1 MKRSLL
7 TQIKN
12 EWRDNIWMT
21 VELAV
26 VVIAIWLIMT
36 FLYLLTAGL
45 FTERGFDPEDVYVLQ
60 ARNVSKSSP
69 EYVET
74 GDSTWASLFDDR
86 AALLQRLREHKDVE
100 SVALSGGA
108 IPYNYNYNGNMI
120 SVPNEPDSIFYSG
133 NFRYGSP
140 DIVKALGLRS
150 LTGTSPDKLVEMLE
164 RGEILISDNDA
175 YVRQGR
181 DPFALK
187 GKMVIFGQD
196 SSKTYRVG
204 DIIANIRRNDYEEAR
219 AGTVLVPIDEKNKW
233 AYELAIKVKP
243 GHGDSF
249 KEAFKNDKSL
259 QRQRNMYFTDLKS
272 LMDKREGNQR
282 SLDTKV
288 RMFAV
293 VMGFLLLTIFLG
305 LLGTFWFRMQQRVS
319 EIAIRKVC
327 GATKVQIF
335 MRIFGEG
342 MILLGF
348 AVIIASAIVWPFSH
362 YAIDQAG
369 IEWYEILIF
378 ELVAIGLVALGILL
392 SVIYPARKAMNI
404 EPAIAIKDE

>member
-120 SVPNEPDSIFYSG
+120 SVLDEPDSIFYSG

>member
-120 SVPNEPDSIFYSG
+120 SVPNEPHSIFYSG

>member
-133 NFRYGSP
+133 NFPYGSP

>member
-378 ELVAIGLVALGILL
+378 ELVAIGLVALDILL

>member
-120 SVPNEPDSIFYSG
+120 SVPDEPDSIFYSG

>member
-204 DIIANIRRNDYEEAR
+204 DIIADR
-219 AGTVLVPIDEKNKW
+219 
-233 AYELAIKVKP
+233 
-243 GHGDSF
+243 
-249 KEAFKNDKSL
+249 KS
-259 QRQRNMYFTDLKS
+259 
-272 LMDKREGNQR
+272 
-282 SLDTKV
+282 
-288 RMFAV
+288 V
-293 VMGFLLLTIFLG
+293 V
-305 LLGTFWFRMQQRVS
+305 
-319 EIAIRKVC
+319 
-327 GATKVQIF
+327 
-335 MRIFGEG
+335 
-342 MILLGF
+342 
-348 AVIIASAIVWPFSH
+348 
-362 YAIDQAG
+362 
-369 IEWYEILIF
+369 
-378 ELVAIGLVALGILL
+378 
-392 SVIYPARKAMNI
+392 
-404 EPAIAIKDE
+404 

>member
-60 ARNVSKSSP
+60 ARNVSKSST

>member
-1 MKRSLL
+1 
-7 TQIKN
+7 
-12 EWRDNIWMT
+12 
-21 VELAV
+21 
-26 VVIAIWLIMT
+26 
-36 FLYLLTAGL
+36 
-45 FTERGFDPEDVYVLQ
+45 
-60 ARNVSKSSP
+60 
-69 EYVET
+69 
-74 GDSTWASLFDDR
+74 
-86 AALLQRLREHKDVE
+86 
-100 SVALSGGA
+100 
-108 IPYNYNYNGNMI
+108 MI

>member
-86 AALLQRLREHKDVE
+86 AALLQRHREHKDVE

>member
-120 SVPNEPDSIFYSG
+120 SVPNEPDSIFYSC